1 MEFKPLVLILA
12 AAAMSV
18 GMAGNSHADTWL
30 QDPTTGCE
38 IWSDSFE
45 TDKEVP
51 TWSGSCI
58 EGKASGL
65 GMLVVHDKGGLLFVF
80 NGEMLGGKANGA
92 GVLRLR
98 NDEHGG
104 FDRYLG
110 RFENNKPTGDGIFE
124 SSEGWRFEAHFD
136 GSFDSGSGTLRVY
149 ANTDVGSDA
158 VIRGSFTDGELV
170 GPALAFYETPE
181 GEAYF
186 GEIEN
191 GARDGF
197 GTLVH
202 ANDDTYIGEFVKGM
216 ASGFGNYE
224 AADGSMMVGQ
234 YEDGAP
240 NGPGTYIASNG
251 DTYQGVFVD
260 GKVEGLVLV
269 TRADGSQSVETWKD
283 GEKQK

>member
-18 GMAGNSHADTWL
+18 CMAGNSHAELWL
-30 QDPTTGCE
+30 KDPTTGCE
-38 IWSDSFE
+38 IWSDSLE

-51 TWSGSCI
+51 TWSGSCVD
-58 EGKASGL
+58 GKASGL
-65 GMLVVHDKGGLLFVF
+65 GVLVVHDKDGLLLVF
-80 NGEMLGGKANGA
+80 NGEVLGGKANGA

-110 RFENNKPTGDGIFE
+110 RFENNKPMGDGIFE
-124 SSEGWRFEAHFD
+124 SSEGWRFEARFD

-149 ANTDVGSDA
+149 ANTDEGNDA
-158 VIRGSFTDGELV
+158 VIRGNFRNGEPV

-186 GEIEN
+186 GGIEN

-202 ANDDTYIGEFVKGM
+202 ANDDAYIGEFVKGM
-216 ASGFGNYE
+216 ASGFGSYE
-224 AADGSMMVGQ
+224 AAEGSTMVGQ
-234 YEDGAP
+234 YQDGAP

-269 TRADGSQSVETWKD
+269 TREDGSQSVETWKD